1 MQSPTTIRVTG
12 RLLNERW
19 GVKAEHALY
28 REDGEWYHQL
38 VRFPGALFDRNG
50 YVLFETH
57 QAFTADPH
65 LRIASDVHVPGGIA
79 AMPNYVRV
87 YEAPMPPDN
96 ELVNGP
102 VRRRV
107 EVNRIVRDTPLSRR
121 VKALHGYQ
129 CQFCYATV
137 RISSDRLYAEGHHLQ
152 PLGAPD
158 NGPDVAENIVC
169 VCPTCH
175 VLLDYGA
182 IEVDLH
188 SLRRVNGHRVGIQYI
203 QYHNHHRFAGT
214 PE

>member
-1 MQSPTTIRVTG
+1 MQSRTTIRVTG
-12 RLLNERW
+12 QLLNKRW
-19 GVKAEHALY
+19 GVNAEHALY

-50 YVLFETH
+50 YVLFETV
-57 QAFTADPH
+57 QAYRTNPH
-65 LRIASDVHVPGGIA
+65 LRIANDVHVPGGIES
-79 AMPNYVRV
+79 MPGYVRV

-96 ELVNGP
+96 DLDDGP

-121 VKALHGYQ
+121 VKALHRYR
-129 CQFCYATV
+129 CQMCDGTV
-137 RISSDRLYAEGHHLQ
+137 RISEDRLYAEGHHLQ

-169 VCPTCH
+169 VCPNCH

-182 IEVDLH
+182 IEVNPD
-188 SLRRVNGHRVGIQYI
+188 SLRRVNGHAVGKRYVE
-203 QYHNHHRFAGT
+203 YHNYHRYAGSS
-214 PE
+214 E